1 MLCPFF
7 RQTAKFPFFRH
18 RKGYLGY
25 AQKNSVMSFRNP
37 ATQGI
42 WLDPYQTRLQQKIT
56 LYTQPFANYPL
67 DTKNRQIF
75 E

>member
-42 WLDPYQTRLQQKIT
+42 WLNPYYTRLQQKIT
-56 LYTQPFANYPL
+56 LNAQPSA
-67 DTKNRQIF
+67 ISS
-75 E
+75 